1 MDKEKVR
8 VESDHG
14 QSLSDSNGQ
23 VSETWSGNGT
33 MIVGVS
39 HRLAGMF
46 TRDEEECEL
55 PENFKARN
63 DDYDWLGVD

>member
-1 MDKEKVR
+1 MQNEKNPNSE
-8 VESDHG
+8 ESCLTTQG
-14 QSLSDSNGQ
+14 TRAT
-23 VSETWSGNGT
+23 EIPAGNGS

-46 TRDEEECEL
+46 SREEEECEL
-55 PENFKARN
+55 PADFKARN

>member
-1 MDKEKVR
+1 MDKEKVQ
-8 VESDHG
+8 VESDQG
-14 QSLSDSNGQ
+14 KSLSDSSGQ
-23 VSETWSGNGT
+23 AWETRSGNGT

-46 TRDEEECEL
+46 ARDEEECEL
-55 PENFKARN
+55 PEDFKPRN

>member
-1 MDKEKVR
+1 MNDEQNSKSE
-8 VESDHG
+8 
-14 QSLSDSNGQ
+14 QSGLVLGATATEIQ
-23 VSETWSGNGT
+23 TGNGS

-46 TRDEEECEL
+46 TREEEECEL
-55 PENFKARN
+55 PEDFKARN

>member
-1 MDKEKVR
+1 MNEKNPKS
-8 VESDHG
+8 E
-14 QSLSDSNGQ
+14 QSGLVLGATATEIQ
-23 VSETWSGNGT
+23 TGNGS

-46 TRDEEECEL
+46 TREEEECEL
-55 PENFKARN
+55 PEDFKARN

>member
-1 MDKEKVR
+1 MKHDKNP
-8 VESDHG
+8 ESE
-14 QSLSDSNGQ
+14 QSGLVLGATAP
-23 VSETWSGNGT
+23 ETRPGNGS

-55 PENFKARN
+55 PEDFKARN
-63 DDYDWLGVD
+63 DDDDWLGVD

>member
-1 MDKEKVR
+1 MNDDKNPKSE
-8 VESDHG
+8 ESG
-14 QSLSDSNGQ
+14 VVLGATAT
-23 VSETWSGNGT
+23 EIRTGNGS

-46 TRDEEECEL
+46 AREEEQCD
-55 PENFKARN
+55 PPADFKPRN